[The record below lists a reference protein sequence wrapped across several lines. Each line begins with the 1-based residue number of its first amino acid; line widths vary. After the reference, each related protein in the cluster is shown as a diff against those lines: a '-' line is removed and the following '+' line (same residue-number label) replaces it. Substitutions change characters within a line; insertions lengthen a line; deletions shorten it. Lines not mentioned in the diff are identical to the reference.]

1 MANLAISSEMG
12 KHYVGLAAGVLNSA
26 QKSYHYHGYEVQLT
40 RNENGVVY
48 VNLTEV
54 AKAFPK
60 KNLTQIVNSQEIK
73 EYCESLS
80 KLQNYSLADLLIVK
94 RGGNDNG
101 TWAHQ
106 KVALRV
112 AQKLSSEFAVRVD
125 TWIEELLITGSVS
138 VSRTLPQTFA
148 EALRLA
154 ADQAERIEQQQK
166 LLAVQN
172 QTIIDLNEAN
182 AEMRVKVSY
191 YDQIL
196 ASKSTVNTTQI
207 AQDYGMS
214 AKKFNIIL
222 RNLKIQ
228 RKVGGQ
234 WILYAPHN
242 TMGYVHSDTFVP
254 ENSTTGKVIMN
265 TKWTQ
270 KGRLFLYDVLKRNG
284 IYPLIEQ

>member
-1 MANLAISSEMG
+1 MLMANIAISSEMSKG
-12 KHYVGLAAGVLNSA
+12 GLKINCSREQLMAYF
-26 QKSYHYHGYEVQLT
+26 KSVCKLVDETHDEFPVCLDD
-40 RNENGVVY
+40 VWPLVY
-48 VNLTEV
+48 GR
-54 AKAFPK
+54 
-60 KNLTQIVNSQEIK
+60 K
-73 EYCESLS
+73 EE
-80 KLQNYSLADLLIVK
+80 
-94 RGGNDNG
+94 
-101 TWAHQ
+101 
-106 KVALRV
+106 
-112 AQKLSSEFAVRVD
+112 AVRALTTDFQYSEGVD
-125 TWIEELLITGSVS
+125 YKVLRKNAENPLGGRPTNEYHLSVS
-138 VSRTLPQTFA
+138 CLEHFIARKKREVFEVYRQFFHKVRRGEMTLPHIPSIPQTFA

-154 ADQAERIEQQQK
+154 ADQAEQIEQQQK
-166 LLAVQN
+166 LLVAQN

-196 ASKSTVNTTQI
+196 ASKSTVTTTQI

-242 TMGYVHSDTFVP
+242 TVGYVHSDTFVP
-254 ENSTTGKVIMN
+254 ENSTTGKVVMI

-270 KGRLFLYDVLKRNG
+270 KGRLFLYDVLKRND
-284 IYPLIEQ
+284 ILPLIEQ

>member
-1 MANLAISSEMG
+1 MSKLCVDYAMSVIDT
-12 KHYVGLAAGVLNSA
+12 
-26 QKSYHYHGYEVQLT
+26 KSYDYNGYEVQLT
-40 RNENGVVY
+40 RNENGIVY

-54 AKAFPK
+54 AKAFPN

-80 KLQNYSLADLLIVK
+80 KLQNYSFADLLIVK
-94 RGGNDNG
+94 KGAPNLGGG

-112 AQKLSSEFAVRVD
+112 AQKLSSEFAVTVD
-125 TWIEELLITGSVS
+125 TWIEELLSTGTVTISKS
-138 VSRTLPQTFA
+138 IPHTFA

-154 ADQAERIEQQQK
+154 ANQAEQIEQQQK
-166 LLAVQN
+166 LLAAQN

-196 ASKSTVNTTQI
+196 ASKSTVTTTQI

-234 WILYAPHN
+234 WILYAPYN
-242 TMGYVHSDTFVP
+242 TMGYVHSDTFIP
-254 ENSTTGKVIMN
+254 DNSTSGKVVMT

-270 KGRLFLYDVLKRNG
+270 KGRIFLYNELKNRD
-284 IYPLIEQ
+284 ILPLIEQNL